1 MSRLVHFFDKK
12 IYVERANTVEHEE
25 VKKEIAKKLS
35 KSEKKFIQDIEYGIA
50 ASGSC
55 LISDISRSL
64 NEDIKLKNTIER
76 LCDNLNS
83 FDDTETLYNNYI
95 EEIGDI
101 YGKEPV
107 VLFDDSDISKVY
119 GKKFEDLDDVID
131 ASSQDKK
138 VTKGYHV
145 CEATILTEK
154 ENQLISVY
162 SQIYSCKSKDF
173 KSMNDYTFKSIEAA
187 KKVLNRKF
195 IGVFDRGYDDNKIID
210 YMDDNYFVIRM
221 NDRRVFL
228 FKGKKKNVYE
238 EAKKRKGKIRMT
250 LWFDDNE
257 EYEVY
262 ISHTKVTL
270 PHNGKDYELVFCYG
284 LSEERPLILLTNRKI
299 HSKDD
304 VIKVVRLYF
313 SRWRIEEYFRA
324 KKQEYKFENIR
335 LRTLKGINNL
345 NLFLTIHLGHINKL
359 AEEINRKLLSI
370 KIIEASKSIRNKVII
385 WMSQFARGIKKILSY
400 AHTGIK
406 EWQKIEI
413 RDKYKQLALKI

>member
-1 MSRLVHFFDKK
+1 MNNFTT
-12 IYVERANTVEHEE
+12 NTYEMKREILNFSE
-25 VKKEIAKKLS
+25 KIAKKLS

-64 NEDIKLKNTIER
+64 NENIKLKNTIER

-83 FDDTETLYNNYI
+83 FDDVETLYNNYI

>member
-1 MSRLVHFFDKK
+1 MNNFTT
-12 IYVERANTVEHEE
+12 NTYEMKREILNFSE
-25 VKKEIAKKLS
+25 KIAKKLS

-210 YMDDNYFVIRM
+210 YMDDNYFVIGM
-221 NDRRVFL
+221 NDRRNFL

>member
-1 MSRLVHFFDKK
+1 MNNFTT
-12 IYVERANTVEHEE
+12 NTYEMKREILNFSE
-25 VKKEIAKKLS
+25 KIAKKLS

-187 KKVLNRKF
+187 QKVLNRKF

>member
-1 MSRLVHFFDKK
+1 MNNFTT
-12 IYVERANTVEHEE
+12 NTYEMKREILNFSE
-25 VKKEIAKKLS
+25 KIAKKLS

-131 ASSQDKK
+131 ASSQNKK

>member
-1 MSRLVHFFDKK
+1 MNNFTT
-12 IYVERANTVEHEE
+12 NTYEMKREILNFSE
-25 VKKEIAKKLS
+25 KIAKKLS

-95 EEIGDI
+95 EKIGDI

-250 LWFDDNE
+250 LWFDDND

-262 ISHTKVTL
+262 ISHTKLTL

>member
-1 MSRLVHFFDKK
+1 MNNFTT
-12 IYVERANTVEHEE
+12 NTYEMKREILNFSE
-25 VKKEIAKKLS
+25 KIAKKLS

-83 FDDTETLYNNYI
+83 FDDAETLYNNYI

-119 GKKFEDLDDVID
+119 GKKFEDLDDVMD

-154 ENQLISVY
+154 EKQLISVY

-173 KSMNDYTFKSIEAA
+173 KSMNDYTFKSIETA

-210 YMDDNYFVIRM
+210 YMDDNYFIIRM
-221 NDRRVFL
+221 NDRRNFL
-228 FKGKKKNVYE
+228 FKGKKKNAYE
-238 EAKKRKGKIRMT
+238 EAKKRKGKVRMT

-262 ISHTKVTL
+262 ISHTKVIL

>member
-1 MSRLVHFFDKK
+1 MNNFTT
-12 IYVERANTVEHEE
+12 NTYEMKREILNFSE
-25 VKKEIAKKLS
+25 KIAKKLS

-173 KSMNDYTFKSIEAA
+173 KSMNDYTFKSIETA

>member
-1 MSRLVHFFDKK
+1 MNNFTT
-12 IYVERANTVEHEE
+12 NTYEMKREILNFSE
-25 VKKEIAKKLS
+25 KIAKKLS

-228 FKGKKKNVYE
+228 FKGKKKNAYE
-238 EAKKRKGKIRMT
+238 EAKKRKGKVRMT

-284 LSEERPLILLTNRKI
+284 LSEEKPLILLTNRKI

>member
-1 MSRLVHFFDKK
+1 MNNFTT
-12 IYVERANTVEHEE
+12 NTYEMKREILNFSE
-25 VKKEIAKKLS
+25 KIAKKLS

-284 LSEERPLILLTNRKI
+284 LSEERPLIFLTNRKI

>member
-1 MSRLVHFFDKK
+1 MNNFTT
-12 IYVERANTVEHEE
+12 NTYEMKREILNFSE
-25 VKKEIAKKLS
+25 KIAKKLS

-83 FDDTETLYNNYI
+83 FDDAETLYNNYI

-221 NDRRVFL
+221 NDRRNFL
-228 FKGKKKNVYE
+228 FKGKKKNAYE
-238 EAKKRKGKIRMT
+238 EAQKRKGKVRMT

>member
-1 MSRLVHFFDKK
+1 MNNFTT
-12 IYVERANTVEHEE
+12 NTYEMKREILNFSE
-25 VKKEIAKKLS
+25 KIAKKLS

-154 ENQLISVY
+154 EKQLISVY

-173 KSMNDYTFKSIEAA
+173 KSMNDYTFKSIETA

-195 IGVFDRGYDDNKIID
+195 TGVFDRGYDDNKIID
-210 YMDDNYFVIRM
+210 YMDDNYFIIRM
-221 NDRRVFL
+221 NDRRNFL
-228 FKGKKKNVYE
+228 FKGKKKNAYE
-238 EAKKRKGKIRMT
+238 EAKKRKGKVRMT

>member
-1 MSRLVHFFDKK
+1 MNNFTT
-12 IYVERANTVEHEE
+12 NTYEMKREILNFSE
-25 VKKEIAKKLS
+25 KIAKKLS

-119 GKKFEDLDDVID
+119 GKKFEDLDDVMD

-154 ENQLISVY
+154 EKQLISVY

-221 NDRRVFL
+221 NDRRNFL
-228 FKGKKKNVYE
+228 FKGKKKNAYE
-238 EAKKRKGKIRMT
+238 EAKKRKGKVRMT

>member
-1 MSRLVHFFDKK
+1 MNNFTT
-12 IYVERANTVEHEE
+12 NTYEMKREILNFSE
-25 VKKEIAKKLS
+25 KIAKKLS

-119 GKKFEDLDDVID
+119 GKKFEDLDDVMD

-154 ENQLISVY
+154 EKQLISVY

-173 KSMNDYTFKSIEAA
+173 KSMNDYTFKSIETA
-187 KKVLNRKF
+187 KKVINRKF
-195 IGVFDRGYDDNKIID
+195 TGVFDRGYDDNKIID

-221 NDRRVFL
+221 NDRRNFL
-228 FKGKKKNVYE
+228 FKGKKKNAYE
-238 EAKKRKGKIRMT
+238 EAKKRKGKVRMT

-345 NLFLTIHLGHINKL
+345 NLFLTIHLGRMNKL
-359 AEEINRKLLSI
+359 VEEINRKLLSI

>member
-1 MSRLVHFFDKK
+1 MNNFTT
-12 IYVERANTVEHEE
+12 NTYEMKREILNFSE
-25 VKKEIAKKLS
+25 KIAKKLS

-195 IGVFDRGYDDNKIID
+195 TGVFDRGYDDNKIID

-221 NDRRVFL
+221 NDRRNFL
-228 FKGKKKNVYE
+228 FKGKKKNAYE
-238 EAKKRKGKIRMT
+238 EAKKRKGKVRMT

>member
-1 MSRLVHFFDKK
+1 MNNFTT
-12 IYVERANTVEHEE
+12 NTYEMKREILNFSE
-25 VKKEIAKKLS
+25 KIAKKLS

-154 ENQLISVY
+154 EKQLISVY

>member
-1 MSRLVHFFDKK
+1 MNNFTT
-12 IYVERANTVEHEE
+12 NTYEMKREILNFSE
-25 VKKEIAKKLS
+25 KIAKKLS

-83 FDDTETLYNNYI
+83 FDDAETLYNNYI

-119 GKKFEDLDDVID
+119 GKKFEDLDDVMD

-154 ENQLISVY
+154 EKQLISVY

-173 KSMNDYTFKSIEAA
+173 KSMNDYTFKSIETA

-210 YMDDNYFVIRM
+210 YMDDNYFIIRM
-221 NDRRVFL
+221 NDRRNFL
-228 FKGKKKNVYE
+228 FKGKKKNAYE
-238 EAKKRKGKIRMT
+238 EAKKRKGKVRMT

-313 SRWRIEEYFRA
+313 SRWRIEEYFRT

>member
-1 MSRLVHFFDKK
+1 MNNFTT
-12 IYVERANTVEHEE
+12 NTYEMKREILNFSE
-25 VKKEIAKKLS
+25 KIAKKLS

-187 KKVLNRKF
+187 KKVINRKF
-195 IGVFDRGYDDNKIID
+195 TGVFDRGYDDNKIID

>member
-1 MSRLVHFFDKK
+1 MNNFTT
-12 IYVERANTVEHEE
+12 NTYEMKREILNFSE
-25 VKKEIAKKLS
+25 KIAKKLS

-119 GKKFEDLDDVID
+119 GKKFEDLDDVMD

-154 ENQLISVY
+154 EKQLISVY

-173 KSMNDYTFKSIEAA
+173 KSMNDYTFKSIETA

-210 YMDDNYFVIRM
+210 YMDDNYFIIRM
-221 NDRRVFL
+221 NDRRNFL
-228 FKGKKKNVYE
+228 FKGKKKNAYE
-238 EAKKRKGKIRMT
+238 EAKKRKGKVRMT

-270 PHNGKDYELVFCYG
+270 PYNGKDYELVFCYG